1 MKKEVKEEDLKKVEV
16 MVEPH
21 SILEEAPGLG
31 MVVDVDAE
39 KVEQV
44 SDQDKDEQESDQGKK
59 KESPPE
65 KKEKP
70 KKKRKREPSLSRACQ
85 KRKRQSD
92 CARQTRFLDLSF
104 NEVVQVFFCNQ

>member
-1 MKKEVKEEDLKKVEV
+1 MVKKEVKEEDLKKVEV

-70 KKKRKREPSLSRACQ
+70 KKKKKKRAITKQSLPEEEKAKRLRKADKIPGLIFQ
-85 KRKRQSD
+85 
-92 CARQTRFLDLSF
+92 
-104 NEVVQVFFCNQ
+104 

>member
-1 MKKEVKEEDLKKVEV
+1 MVKKEVKEEDLKKVEV

-70 KKKRKREPSLSRACQ
+70 KKKRKKKKRAITKQSLPEEEKA
-85 KRKRQSD
+85 KRLRKADKIPGLIFQ
-92 CARQTRFLDLSF
+92 
-104 NEVVQVFFCNQ
+104 

>member
-70 KKKRKREPSLSRACQ
+70 KKKKKKRAITKQSLPEEEKAKRLRKADKIPGLIFQ
-85 KRKRQSD
+85 
-92 CARQTRFLDLSF
+92 
-104 NEVVQVFFCNQ
+104 

>member
-70 KKKRKREPSLSRACQ
+70 KKKKKKRAITKQSLPEEEKAKRLRKADKILGLIFQ
-85 KRKRQSD
+85 
-92 CARQTRFLDLSF
+92 
-104 NEVVQVFFCNQ
+104 

>member
-44 SDQDKDEQESDQGKK
+44 SDQDKDEQENDQGKK

-70 KKKRKREPSLSRACQ
+70 KKKKKKRAITKQSLPEEEKAKRLRKADKIPGLIFQ
-85 KRKRQSD
+85 
-92 CARQTRFLDLSF
+92 
-104 NEVVQVFFCNQ
+104 